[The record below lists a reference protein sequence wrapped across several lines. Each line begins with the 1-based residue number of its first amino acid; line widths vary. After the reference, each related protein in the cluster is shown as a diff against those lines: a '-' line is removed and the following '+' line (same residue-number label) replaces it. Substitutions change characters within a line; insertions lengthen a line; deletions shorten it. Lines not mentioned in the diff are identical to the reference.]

1 MVLESSEDGNKAVG
15 EKQGDTPCSRFF
27 FLFAESEQNR
37 TNGKDRDSKTSWA
50 TFVVYC

>member
-37 TNGKDRDSKTSWA
+37 MEKIEIVKLLGQLL
-50 TFVVYC
+50 